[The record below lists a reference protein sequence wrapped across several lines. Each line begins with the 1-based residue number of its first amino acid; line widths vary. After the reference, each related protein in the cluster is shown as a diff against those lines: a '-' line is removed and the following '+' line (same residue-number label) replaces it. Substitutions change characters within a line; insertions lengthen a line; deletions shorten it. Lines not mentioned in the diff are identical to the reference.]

1 MEAVVAYETSM
12 AWVPGWD
19 DTVMQGIF
27 AHADPAD
34 AGLRMMLGDRVDSLS
49 DDEASPPARPTPE
62 AFLGEERSVRGG
74 APPYDVAELRVPLV
88 DGRSHDGVM
97 PVVVEHLRQHV
108 AQLDVVTIA
117 GAGHHADRTA
127 PAAFAGLVRQARD
140 QAATAPSTNR

>member
-49 DDEASPPARPTPE
+49 DDERARRRGDAE

-88 DGRSHDGVM
+88 YGRSHDGVM